1 MKNTILS
8 LLRAGALNEAEKEYI
23 RLGLDRVT
31 DDEDTIALG
40 GRILKSRALEQTGSA
55 QCDLAL
61 KSAEKYYQAYRAT
74 GGTYSGINTAAM
86 FALAGDMVAAR
97 NIAQTILDKTG
108 NYSPKPGEDAYYH
121 MATVAEAHLILG
133 DLVMAKAAL
142 RDAID
147 LDPGNYDARAT
158 TVRQFE
164 MLSQAIG
171 GSVAGEQPNTKRGNR
186 GNKAAND
193 PDTISDSIKVTESFS
208 IDWLDAYRPPK
219 AIHYAGHMFH
229 DRAGNVGERRDIEEA
244 VDAFIADHK
253 VGCAFGCLAAG
264 SDIIIAEKILAY
276 GAELHVVLPCPDVY
290 FVEASILPFG
300 DEWLDRFYACLAA
313 AKSVRYTSYDTELPD
328 DLGLSFASEVAM
340 GLAVLKS
347 ERLATSVVQLLIWD
361 GKPARGLAGTAR
373 DAAIWHKTSRDQ
385 VIIPFPF
392 ERPVNQKAVTSE
404 RDADARAMRAMLFT
418 DVRGFSGLMD
428 SEIPAFMQHVLKPL
442 ADVCKKEGQGINFLN
457 TWGDGLFITFNSVVE
472 AAKVA
477 LELQKAF
484 QAIDFERAGLPDRLA
499 IRIGGHYGPVHELED
514 PFSGQCGVL
523 GAQVTIAAK
532 IEPVTAPGSVYVSE
546 PFACVLA
553 VQASGD
559 YIAEQMQHTVR
570 LHKSAQAVALFNLRA
585 KGGKGS

>member
-40 GRILKSRALEQTGSA
+40 GRILKSRALEQTGAA
-55 QCDLAL
+55 QRDLAL

-74 GGTYSGINTAAM
+74 DGTYSGINTAAM

-164 MLSQAIG
+164 MLSLAIG
-171 GSVAGEQPNTKRGNR
+171 GSVTEEQPNNTFGNVS
-186 GNKAAND
+186 GNKPNN
-193 PDTISDSIKVTESFS
+193 ISDGKKVTEGFS
-208 IDWLDAYRPPK
+208 LEWLDAYRPPK
-219 AIHYAGHMFH
+219 AIHFAGHMFH

-244 VDAFIADHK
+244 VDVFIADHK

-276 GAELHVVLPCPDVY
+276 GAELHVVLPCPETY
-290 FVEASILPFG
+290 FVETSILPFG

-373 DAAIWHKTSRDQ
+373 DAAIWHKTNRDQ
-385 VIIPFPF
+385 VIIPFPL
-392 ERPVNQKAVTSE
+392 ERPVHQKAVASE
-404 RDADARAMRAMLFT
+404 GGADTRARTMQAMLFT

-442 ADVCKKEGQGINFLN
+442 ADACKKEEQGINFLN

-477 LELQKAF
+477 LELQKVF

-514 PFSGQCGVL
+514 PFSGQRGVL

-585 KGGKGS
+585 KGVRGS